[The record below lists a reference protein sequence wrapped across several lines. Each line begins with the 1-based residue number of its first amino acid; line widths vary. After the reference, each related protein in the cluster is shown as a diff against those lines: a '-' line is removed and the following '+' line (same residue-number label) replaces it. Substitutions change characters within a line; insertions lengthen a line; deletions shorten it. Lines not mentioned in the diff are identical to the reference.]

1 MTEEKEIYE
10 NDFMQFHN
18 AISEIVEK
26 YMVEVEIPAMKA
38 RRLIPL
44 CYIGMLFGAF
54 LMFLACV

>member
-1 MTEEKEIYE
+1 MREEEADKNDFVQYHNDISKEVEKVMKEI
-10 NDFMQFHN
+10 
-18 AISEIVEK
+18 I
-26 YMVEVEIPAMKA
+26 IPAMRA